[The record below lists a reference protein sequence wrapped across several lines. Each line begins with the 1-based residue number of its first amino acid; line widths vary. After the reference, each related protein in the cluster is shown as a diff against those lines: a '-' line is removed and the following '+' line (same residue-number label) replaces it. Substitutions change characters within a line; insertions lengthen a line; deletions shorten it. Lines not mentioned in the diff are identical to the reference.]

1 MTFLRTHA
9 RLAALVLGGVL
20 VASCDTRLPTTPGGN
35 GGGGGATP
43 GDLTAPRITFELS
56 AGTNNTVDLGAT
68 VTVKVTAT
76 DDVGVQT
83 LNTTINNGAAVIGA
97 DTSGTLKPTQATTT
111 RTITLPMNG
120 RKDGDRIVFR
130 STAADAS
137 LNFNTDSIVVTISD
151 TTMPKM
157 TLTSLRLNKPGL
169 QVKGGD
175 SLDVTVTASNASGMQ
190 YVGYRVIRI
199 NSATDTTV
207 VFSDSALAPAG
218 TTPATLSP
226 AAFKYK
232 LVDTLQVGSYALA
245 GFATDGSGRL
255 LYPGPSIGFLVVDGV
270 KPQVTILA
278 PLNGDKV
285 NAGDSLYVQVKL
297 HDNIALQ
304 RVTLG
309 AGTPRGSV
317 ANADFRVD
325 VRYDSVKAPATGT
338 FAPGTRDVTL
348 YRYLKVK
355 APVDSTLD
363 SLVVWAKVLDMQG
376 NSDSTATVAYLVSG
390 PKVTFIAPTAG
401 SQAIP
406 NAGLTVTIKAT
417 HPLGVSKLGFRIQ
430 GESTWPTQLDK
441 RDSALYNPA
450 LKSVTFTSTVSIPA
464 DAPQNGLI
472 TITPISVSLD
482 GQPGSSTPM
491 TVTVSTVTPPAPLV
505 QQTVAPRLET
515 TDSIVVSANGN
526 ALTWVGFELTDPANP
541 SVPLKRDSIALSAPL
556 PSAALINVPLNVS
569 PTAQGKR
576 LAVVSFARDQSGRI
590 GYSLPAGATVSQ
602 PSRAA
607 AYVDSTLIVY
617 GRTFPLPVNR
627 DTLIGDLV
635 VDRARGNVFLSNLGY
650 SRLEVWQQATRQFDA
665 NGIFLGSQPW
675 GMAMSRTALAN
686 DTLYVANSGGT
697 NLSRVYI
704 GAASPSGM
712 KEDLAHRIL
721 TRISLLYKI
730 TEVRDQATGKIRITV
745 TGPILFSDRPQYV
758 QQSAGGRL
766 YLSTKPTPA
775 STKGTIRYLDPSAPA
790 PDQRFLLA
798 FATPGNDP
806 NSYLVSNIDAA
817 SVTPA
822 PAASSFND
830 VLTLCDHPSGSTAGQ
845 TCASSAGGILST
857 IDSLRVYVPG
867 TDVEA
872 APNLDENS
880 LGLTDTTYTAASGD
894 GKWIAFGEG
903 NHAPYSRAFILQD
916 DGSVPGTY
924 SYASPSLNVQDL
936 VNNAADQIFGLA
948 LDKSGQTFG
957 LHGVESYFAAVTKP
971 FTQRLQGKY
980 ATFGQG
986 AGIAF
991 HPNADGIST
1000 PMSDR
1005 LSFVASNNGTIEV
1018 VDIAYYTGRGRLATK
1033 TNLYGPLRASLPF
1046 PGDDPSVIL
1055 KLFGLSPKGLV
1066 VIDVTAAD
1074 IQPGP

>member
-9 RLAALVLGGVL
+9 RLAALVLGGL
-20 VASCDTRLPTTPGGN
+20 FIASCDSRLPTSPGGN
-35 GGGGGATP
+35 NSGGDP
-43 GDLTAPRITFELS
+43 SDLTPPRITFELS
-56 AGTNNTVDLGAT
+56 GGTNNTVDLG
-68 VTVKVTAT
+68 VPLTVKVTAT
-76 DDVGVQT
+76 DDIGVQT
-83 LNTTINNGAAVIGA
+83 LNTTLNNGATVIGA
-97 DTSGTLKPTQATTT
+97 DTSTLKPTVATTS
-111 RTITLPMNG
+111 RTINVPMTG
-120 RKDGDRIVFR
+120 RKDGDKIVIR

-137 LNFNTDSIVVTISD
+137 LNFNTDSIIVTISD

-157 TLTSLRLNKPGL
+157 TLTSLRLPKAGL

-175 SLDVTVTASNASGMQ
+175 SVDVTVTASDASGMQ
-190 YVGYRVIRI
+190 YVGYRLIRM

-218 TTPATLSP
+218 TTPATMSP
-226 AAFKYK
+226 PAFKY
-232 LVDTLQVGSYALA
+232 LFADTLQVGNYALA
-245 GFATDGSGRL
+245 GFAKDGSGRL
-255 LYPGPSIGFLVVDGV
+255 LYPGQSITFMVVDGI

-278 PLNGDKV
+278 PLVGDKV
-285 NAGDSLYVQVKL
+285 NVGDSLYVQVKL
-297 HDNIALQ
+297 HDNIALS

-317 ANADFRVD
+317 ANADARVD
-325 VRYDSVKAPATGT
+325 VRYDSIKVPEAGP
-338 FAPGTRDVTL
+338 FPNGTRDVTL

-355 APVDSTLD
+355 QPVDTLLD
-363 SLVVWAKVLDMQG
+363 SLVVWAKVLDQQQ
-376 NSDSTATVAYLVSG
+376 NSDSSAVVVYLVSG
-390 PKVTFIAPTAG
+390 PKVTFIAPVLG
-401 SQAIP
+401 SQATP
-406 NAGLTVTIKAT
+406 NSGLTVTIKAT
-417 HPLGVSKLGFRIQ
+417 HPIGVTKLGFHIQ
-430 GESTWPTQLDK
+430 GESTWPTKLDM

-450 LKSVTFTSTVSIPA
+450 LKSVIFTSTVAIPA
-464 DAPQNGLI
+464 DAPQNGTI
-472 TITPISVSLD
+472 TITPISVSQD

-491 TVTVSTVTPPAPLV
+491 IVTVSTSTPPAPLV
-505 QQTVAPRLET
+505 QQTVPPRLET
-515 TDSIVVSANGN
+515 TDSVTISASGN
-526 ALTWVGFELTDPANP
+526 ALTYVGFELTDPANP
-541 SVPLKRDSIALSAPL
+541 TVALKRDSIALTAPL
-556 PSAALINVPLNVS
+556 PSAVLRNVPINLS
-569 PTAQGKR
+569 ASAQGKK

-590 GYSLPAGATVSQ
+590 GYSLPSGATVSQ
-602 PSRAA
+602 PQRSAA
-607 AYVDSTLIVY
+607 WVDSTLIVY

-627 DTLIGDLV
+627 DTLIGDIV

-650 SRLEVWQQATRQFDA
+650 SRLEVWQQSTKAFDA

-675 GMAMSRTALAN
+675 GMTMSRTAASN

-697 NLSRVYI
+697 NLSRVFI
-704 GAASPSGM
+704 GAATPSGM
-712 KEDLAHRIL
+712 KEDLSHRIL
-721 TRISLLYKI
+721 TRISLLYKV
-730 TEVRDQATGKIRITV
+730 TEVRDAATGKIRITV

-758 QQSAGGRL
+758 QESAGGRL
-766 YLSTKPTPA
+766 YLSTRPTPA
-775 STKGTIRYLDPSAPA
+775 STQGTIRYLDPAATA
-790 PDQRFLLA
+790 PDQRFVLA
-798 FATPGNDP
+798 FATPGTDP
-806 NSYLVSNIDAA
+806 NSYLVANVDAA

-822 PAASSFND
+822 PASSSASD
-830 VLTLCDHPSGSTAGQ
+830 VLTLCDHPSGSTADP

-857 IDSLRVYVPG
+857 IDSLKFYVPG

-872 APNLDENS
+872 APNLDETS

-894 GKWIAFGEG
+894 GRWIAFGEG

-948 LDKSGQTFG
+948 LDKSGQTLG
-957 LHGVESYFAAVTKP
+957 LHGVESYFASVTKP

-980 ATFGQG
+980 ATYGQG

-991 HPNADGIST
+991 HPNADGINT

-1005 LSFVASNNGTIEV
+1005 LSFVASNNGTVEV

-1074 IQPGP
+1074 IQAGP

>member
-1 MTFLRTHA
+1 MTFLRNHA
-9 RLAALVLGGVL
+9 RLAALVLGGL
-20 VASCDTRLPTTPGGN
+20 LIAGCDSRLPTRPGTDT
-35 GGGGGATP
+35 GGGDP
-43 GDLTAPRITFELS
+43 GDLTPPRITFVLS
-56 AGTNNTVDLGAT
+56 AGTNNTVDLGAPLS
-68 VTVKVTAT
+68 VAVTAT
-76 DDVGVQT
+76 DNVGVQT
-83 LNTTINNGAAVIGA
+83 LNTTLNNGASVIGA

-111 RTITLPMNG
+111 RTINVPMTG
-120 RKDGDRIVFR
+120 RKDGDRIVIR
-130 STAADAS
+130 STASDAS
-137 LNFNTDSIVVTISD
+137 LNFNTDSIVVMISD

-157 TLTSLRLNKPGL
+157 TLVSTRLNKPGL
-169 QVKGGD
+169 QIRGGD
-175 SLDVTVTASNASGMQ
+175 SVDVTVTASDASGIR

-207 VFSDSALAPAG
+207 VASDSALAPAG
-218 TTPATLSP
+218 SYPATLSP

-232 LVDTLQVGSYALA
+232 LLDTLQVGSYALA
-245 GFATDGSGRL
+245 GFAMDGSGRL
-255 LYPGPSIGFLVVDGV
+255 LYPGPSISYQVVDGV

-297 HDNIALQ
+297 HDNIALS

-317 ANADFRVD
+317 ANADFRID
-325 VRYDSVKAPATGT
+325 VRYDSIRVPEAGPFPT
-338 FAPGTRDVTL
+338 GTRDVTL

-355 APVDSTLD
+355 TPIDTTLD
-363 SLVVWAKVLDMQG
+363 SLVVWAKVLDQQQ
-376 NSDSTATVAYLVSG
+376 NWDSTATVVYLVSG
-390 PKVTFIAPTAG
+390 PKVTFIAPTTG
-401 SQAIP
+401 SQATP

-430 GESTWPTQLDK
+430 GESTWPTPLDK

-450 LKSVTFTSTVSIPA
+450 LKTVTFTSTVSVPA
-464 DAPQNGLI
+464 DAPQNGII

-491 TVTVSTVTPPAPLV
+491 LVTVSTATPPAPLV
-505 QQTVAPRLET
+505 QQTVGARLEAS
-515 TDSIVVSANGN
+515 DSITVNASGN
-526 ALTWVGFELTDPANP
+526 ALTYIGFELTDPANP
-541 SVPLKRDSIALSAPL
+541 TVPLKRDSIALSAPL
-556 PSAALINVPLNVS
+556 PSAALINVPLNLGAS
-569 PTAQGKR
+569 AQGKR

-602 PSRAA
+602 PVRAA

-627 DTLIGDLV
+627 DTLIGDIV

-650 SRLEVWQQATRQFDA
+650 SRLEVWQQTSKQFDP

-675 GMAMSRTALAN
+675 GMTMSRTALAN

-704 GAASPSGM
+704 GAATPSGM

-730 TEVRDQATGKIRITV
+730 TEVRDAATGRIRITV

-758 QQSAGGRL
+758 QESAGGRL

-798 FATPGNDP
+798 FATPGSDP

-822 PAASSFND
+822 PASSNSSD

-857 IDSLRVYVPG
+857 VDSLRFYVPG

-872 APNLDENS
+872 APNLDEAS
-880 LGLTDTTYTAASGD
+880 LGLTDTTYAAASGD

-903 NHAPYSRAFILQD
+903 NNAPYSRAFILQD
-916 DGSVPGTY
+916 DGSVPDHY

-948 LDKSGQTFG
+948 LDKSGQTLG

-1055 KLFGLSPKGLV
+1055 KLFGLSTKGLV

-1074 IQPGP
+1074 IQAGP